1 MHNRWAELYGELPDD
16 IVREIEERGVL
27 REVPAGTVLMQEG
40 APTGSLFIVFK
51 GLFEVRIAALDNQ
64 PVAKLGYG
72 QFLGEMAFIDASP
85 SSATVVAAEASQ
97 VLELPHAVLQ
107 GLLVQHPAVA
117 AAVYRVLARLSAQ
130 RLRETMGHLG
140 RQVLAA
146 VEARGEYFAP
156 VKQILADLEA
166 VFGQADD
173 PATADSDL
181 FALAA
186 RAQERFAAL
195 HAEFDAL
202 AGHGSTRSDAVHA
215 VLGGLVQDA
224 LRPYLVCAGSVLH
237 VYLKPRGYAGDFQS
251 IELIYENQ
259 ALGKTRAG
267 RLIDGCFQALPAAQ
281 AVRNRRHLLRREIAA
296 TVAAVPAERRARITS
311 LASGPAREVC
321 DAVLDAALR
330 ARVEFTLVDMDQ
342 GALDFAAGKLGAFDP
357 PVAFE
362 CANKNLIHLAVGR
375 GSFPQPPQDLIYS
388 IGLIDYFPDTLVVKL
403 LNFIH
408 DRLAPGGRVILGNF
422 HPDNPT
428 KAMMDHVLDWRLIH
442 RDEAKMNALFAASM
456 FARPCARIQYEEQ
469 RINLFAECAREG

>member
-1 MHNRWAELYGELPDD
+1 MHNRWAELYGELPDE
-16 IVREIEERGVL
+16 IVKEIEERGEL
-27 REVPAGTVLMQEG
+27 RELPAGSVLMQEG
-40 APTGSLFIVFK
+40 APIGSLFIVFE
-51 GLFEVRIAALDNQ
+51 GLFEVRIAALDDQ
-64 PVAKLGYG
+64 SIARLGYG
-72 QFLGEMAFIDASP
+72 QFVGEMSFIDASP
-85 SSATVVAAEASQ
+85 ASATVVAVEPSR
-97 VLELPHAVLQ
+97 VLELPHTVLQ

-156 VKQILADLEA
+156 VKQLLVDLQA
-166 VFGQADD
+166 VFTQADD
-173 PATADSDL
+173 PATTDAQILD
-181 FALAA
+181 LAA
-186 RAQERFAAL
+186 RAHELFAAL
-195 HAEFDAL
+195 HTQFDAL
-202 AGHGSTRSDAVHA
+202 AGHGSARSETVHA

-224 LRPYLVCAGSVLH
+224 LKPYLVDARSVLH

-251 IELIYENQ
+251 IELIYQNQ
-259 ALGKTRAG
+259 ALGEHPSG
-267 RLIDGCFQALPAAQ
+267 RLLDSCFQALPAAQ

-296 TVAAVPAERRARITS
+296 TIAAAPAGQRARVTS
-311 LASGPAREVC
+311 LASGPAREIC
-321 DAVLDAALR
+321 DLLEDAGLR
-330 ARVEFTLVDMDQ
+330 AEVEFTLVDMDQ

-357 PVAFE
+357 PVAFQ

-408 DRLAPGGRVILGNF
+408 DQLAAGGRVILGNF

-428 KAMMDHVLDWRLIH
+428 RAMMDHVLDWRLIH
-442 RDEAKMNALFAASM
+442 RDEAKMNALFRASK
-456 FARPCARIQYEEQ
+456 FGRPCTRFQYEEQ
-469 RINLFAECAREG
+469 RINLFAECVREA